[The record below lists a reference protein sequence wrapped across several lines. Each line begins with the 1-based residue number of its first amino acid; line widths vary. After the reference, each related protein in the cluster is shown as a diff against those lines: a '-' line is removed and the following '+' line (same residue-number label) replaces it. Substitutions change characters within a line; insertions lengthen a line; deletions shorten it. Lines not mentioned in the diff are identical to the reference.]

1 MQSSLPVINGV
12 VMKTCRLN
20 ALAQTKVG
28 FSVRQDYTSKS
39 PRACSKR
46 YKQMNEEDTGA
57 FFHAMWKD
65 GQEKA
70 RNTSW
75 VEVNV
80 RSLNP
85 QTKTVKCWA
94 DTSMYLP
101 TKYGMNMA
109 LAMDTYTE
117 LDMYM
122 EGTKTQ
128 VKKPEKTNKFYR
140 DGTACNLR
148 SNLARWKRF
157 MADPEKYLAPDAYDG
172 LLVVDGRRELADPKF
187 VPSRGQTKVMTALES
202 YHVYEKTL
210 LFYQHAYVHVTA
222 NPNVLTAEQA
232 TTSMPESWRTRKVC
246 HATIGLTIPVDFGCF
261 RCTCRQYAKYGFCEH
276 CIIVGTLQREGDGFV
291 CQNAF
296 HCPLVTCV
304 FGPTCPCA
312 SV

>member
-1 MQSSLPVINGV
+1 
-12 VMKTCRLN
+12 
-20 ALAQTKVG
+20 
-28 FSVRQDYTSKS
+28 
-39 PRACSKR
+39 
-46 YKQMNEEDTGA
+46 
-57 FFHAMWKD
+57 
-65 GQEKA
+65 
-70 RNTSW
+70 
-75 VEVNV
+75 
-80 RSLNP
+80 
-85 QTKTVKCWA
+85 
-94 DTSMYLP
+94 MYLP

-276 CIIVGTLQREGDGFV
+276 CIIVGTLQREGDGVV
-291 CQNAF
+291 CQQAV
-296 HCPLVTCV
+296 HCPLATCV
-304 FGPTCPCA
+304 YVLHCAHVPLFESCLLLQPLPTSECRGSP
-312 SV
+312 V